1 MSSST
6 RQINCLPWPKHLVR
20 SATGIL
26 GTSALPGEKRSRVM
40 VPRCQRMAREPFGR
54 RTICMSVL
62 KTVAELVKHLAFR
75 NALPARPDVAQAYAH
90 VKRDLA
96 DQFVD
101 DVYAYAEAKGY
112 FVEGVLRS
120 AAEDAGSDRDADPG
134 QMGPEIQAYY
144 CRGREATRCQGG
156 SGSWSLREFRN

>member
-1 MSSST
+1 
-6 RQINCLPWPKHLVR
+6 
-20 SATGIL
+20 
-26 GTSALPGEKRSRVM
+26 
-40 VPRCQRMAREPFGR
+40 
-54 RTICMSVL
+54 MSVL